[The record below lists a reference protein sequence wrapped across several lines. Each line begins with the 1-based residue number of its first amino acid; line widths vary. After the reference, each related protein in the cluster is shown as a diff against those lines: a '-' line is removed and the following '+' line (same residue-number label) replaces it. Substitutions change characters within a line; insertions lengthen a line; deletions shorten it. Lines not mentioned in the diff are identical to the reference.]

1 MESELGELCLSGPTS
16 KIDEVND
23 KGDISGPFR
32 REMRGSRPFSDWLE
46 EETIPRVGEH
56 PIFGAVCVAL
66 ICFAVLGLY
75 ACGSKYTIVIQL

>member
-1 MESELGELCLSGPTS
+1 MLCLSGPTS
-16 KIDEVND
+16 KIDEVKD

-32 REMRGSRPFSDWLE
+32 RKMRGSRSFSDWLG

-66 ICFAVLGLY
+66 IRFA
-75 ACGSKYTIVIQL
+75 GSDR